1 MESESGSEGSN
12 SAKRSPSNISLTLQ
26 NTISQEREPKR
37 SPAKKKLSW
46 DETVEVK
53 NTNQIDAAAKT
64 DDSQRNLNQK
74 PVKSSFIRSYTSPP
88 VLTQNDVAKT
98 GLILNTVQDE
108 LEDLQE
114 ELERERRINQTLR
127 EELRQLKMLRLEDAT
142 AENDTDEM
150 DEEMLEMERMR
161 QTRDKLASENERAA
175 QSPSVKNAT
184 LSPGETSDRSRGSFV
199 VEDNPVIY
207 DFTPPS
213 RSPLYQAKSPTGE
226 TFTFTDDVECEDNV
240 YINDKPRFSP
250 RSQFKKHGRIPSLF
264 LKDTSSLD
272 LKREA
277 ASSINTEVLRL
288 EDLDIDGVAD
298 LPDEI
303 SSVPEYPA
311 RSNTSFLL
319 EALADQKILG
329 INLLIVVGIIS
340 FLLSIWFW
348 EWLFWITI
356 LAFGK
361 HLLSNY
367 AFLSPLWNE
376 NLGPH
381 LPCEW
386 GKGLWLETDRGYRI
400 HIFETQG
407 APQRSRCNVLF
418 VHDLGHCSL
427 GLSRICRQFRR
438 RMKANIYAMDLQ
450 GHGLSGGQRGVFEF
464 SNWIRDVCDASRY
477 LYLKDRKQKLKCPT
491 VVIGVGI
498 GADVAV
504 RACLSSHY
512 IGGIVC
518 SGYGQLHYLRSLP
531 GLNWLQSKY
540 VDVIEMFLRNWVK
553 IPLDF
558 IIDSTK
564 LLGTDAPDCDPRHY
578 MRWLRNPLSVFGFG
592 FQSLRSLIVTYDSH
606 LKDSFVN
613 KPILVLCAEDHE
625 FVDPTQ
631 VKDFF
636 KSIPGK
642 LKRFLCIP
650 HGRSH
655 DLVLFTPPVMS
666 VIESYISHFIV
677 SNKGEGWTSPIRD
690 AFSTDQ
696 PDEDLG
702 LAETDSEV
710 QI

>member
-1 MESESGSEGSN
+1 
-12 SAKRSPSNISLTLQ
+12 
-26 NTISQEREPKR
+26 
-37 SPAKKKLSW
+37 
-46 DETVEVK
+46 
-53 NTNQIDAAAKT
+53 
-64 DDSQRNLNQK
+64 
-74 PVKSSFIRSYTSPP
+74 
-88 VLTQNDVAKT
+88 
-98 GLILNTVQDE
+98 
-108 LEDLQE
+108 
-114 ELERERRINQTLR
+114 
-127 EELRQLKMLRLEDAT
+127 
-142 AENDTDEM
+142 
-150 DEEMLEMERMR
+150 MR

-175 QSPSVKNAT
+175 QSPAAKNVT

-199 VEDNPVIY
+199 VEDNPVMY

-213 RSPLYQAKSPTGE
+213 RSPLHQSKSPTGE
-226 TFTFTDDVECEDNV
+226 TFTFTDDVECEDKV
-240 YINDKPRFSP
+240 YINDKPRVSP

-264 LKDTSSLD
+264 LKDTSSFD
-272 LKREA
+272 LSRDS

-288 EDLDIDGVAD
+288 EDLDVDNVAD

-303 SSVPEYPA
+303 SCVPEYPA

-329 INLLIVVGIIS
+329 INLLIIVGIIS

-348 EWLFWITI
+348 EYLFWIII
-356 LAFGK
+356 LAFGQ

-367 AFLSPLWNE
+367 ALLSPLWNE

-477 LYLKDRKQKLKCPT
+477 LYLKNKKQKLKCPT

-531 GLNWLQSKY
+531 GLKWLQSKY

-558 IIDSTK
+558 IVDSTK

-690 AFSTDQ
+690 ALSTDQ
-696 PDEDLG
+696 SDEDLG